1 MSLLPR
7 SLIFCAISL
16 CSLAEGNEPY
26 PVVDSASQKARDI
39 DRRAILESELAA
51 EQQALDSA
59 KEALARAPTDDM
71 RSGVH
76 RHEEN
81 VKALRRELER
91 LPDKS
96 PVHVAAR
103 PAVPDTTATAMHTPR
118 APNQVPFWDVYR
130 RSASPIDSQLPAKEL
145 P

>member
-26 PVVDSASQKARDI
+26 PFVDSASQQARDI

-51 EQQALDSA
+51 EQQALGSA
-59 KEALARAPTDDM
+59 KEAFARAPTDDM

-91 LPDKS
+91 LPDKA
-96 PVHVAAR
+96 PVRVAAR
-103 PAVPDTTATAMHTPR
+103 PAAPDATATATRTPP
-118 APNQVPFWDVYR
+118 APTQAPFWDVYR
-130 RSASPIDSQLPAKEL
+130 RSAPSIDSQPPAKEL

>member
-39 DRRAILESELAA
+39 DRRAILESELAV
-51 EQQALDSA
+51 EQQALGGA
-59 KEALARAPTDDM
+59 KEAFTRAPTDDM

-91 LPDKS
+91 LMDNA
-96 PVHVAAR
+96 PVRVASH
-103 PAVPDTTATAMHTPR
+103 PALIHATATATRTPPVSVQ
-118 APNQVPFWDVYR
+118 APFWDVYR
-130 RSASPIDSQLPAKEL
+130 RSATH
-145 P
+145 

>member
-7 SLIFCAISL
+7 SMIFCAISL
-16 CSLAEGNEPY
+16 CSLAEGKEPY
-26 PVVDSASQKARDI
+26 PVVDSVSQRARDI

-51 EQQALDSA
+51 EQQALAGA
-59 KEALARAPTDDM
+59 KEAFARAPTDDM

-81 VKALRRELER
+81 VKALRRELQR
-91 LPDKS
+91 LPDKA
-96 PVHVAAR
+96 PVRVAAR
-103 PAVPDTTATAMHTPR
+103 PAATDVTASTERTPPAR
-118 APNQVPFWDVYR
+118 AQAPFWDVYR
-130 RSASPIDSQLPAKEL
+130 RSAPPIDSQPPAKEL

>member
-16 CSLAEGNEPY
+16 CSLAEGKEPY
-26 PVVDSASQKARDI
+26 PVVDNASQKARDI
-39 DRRAILESELAA
+39 DRRAILESELAT
-51 EQQALDSA
+51 EQQELGSA
-59 KEALARAPTDDM
+59 KEAFARAPTDDM

-91 LPDKS
+91 LPDKA
-96 PVHVAAR
+96 PVRVAAR
-103 PAVPDTTATAMHTPR
+103 LAASDAAVTATRPR
-118 APNQVPFWDVYR
+118 PISVQAPFWDVYR
-130 RSASPIDSQLPAKEL
+130 RSAPPIDSQSPAKEL

>member
-1 MSLLPR
+1 MSLLRR

-26 PVVDSASQKARDI
+26 PVVDSASQKAREI

-51 EQQALDSA
+51 EQQALGSA
-59 KEALARAPTDDM
+59 RESFARAPTDDM

-91 LPDKS
+91 LPDS
-96 PVHVAAR
+96 APVRVAAR
-103 PAVPDTTATAMHTPR
+103 PAGRDTTASTTRTPPVSVQ
-118 APNQVPFWDVYR
+118 APFWDVYR
-130 RSASPIDSQLPAKEL
+130 RSAPPIDSPPPAKEL

>member
-26 PVVDSASQKARDI
+26 PVVDRAVQKARDI
-39 DRRAILESELAA
+39 DRRAILEVELAA
-51 EQQALDSA
+51 EQQALGTA
-59 KEALARAPTDDM
+59 KEAFTRAPTDDT

-91 LPDKS
+91 LPHKAS
-96 PVHVAAR
+96 VHVIARSTALDAAAAATR
-103 PAVPDTTATAMHTPR
+103 IPPIPAQA
-118 APNQVPFWDVYR
+118 PFWDVYR
-130 RSASPIDSQLPAKEL
+130 RGAQPIDSQPPAKEL

>member
-26 PVVDSASQKARDI
+26 PVVDSASQQARDI

-51 EQQALDSA
+51 EQQALGSA
-59 KEALARAPTDDM
+59 KETFARAPTDDM

-91 LPDKS
+91 LTDS
-96 PVHVAAR
+96 APVRVAAR
-103 PAVPDTTATAMHTPR
+103 PAARDVTAATVRTPP
-118 APNQVPFWDVYR
+118 APVQAPFWDVYR
-130 RSASPIDSQLPAKEL
+130 RSAPPIDSHPPAKEL

>member
-7 SLIFCAISL
+7 SLILCAISL

-26 PVVDSASQKARDI
+26 PVVDSASQQARDI

-51 EQQALDSA
+51 EQQAFGGA
-59 KEALARAPTDDM
+59 KEGFARTPTDDM
-71 RSGVH
+71 RSGMH

-91 LPDKS
+91 LPHNA
-96 PVHVAAR
+96 PVRVAAR
-103 PAVPDTTATAMHTPR
+103 PAVPDTAATATRIPP
-118 APNQVPFWDVYR
+118 APNQAPFWDVYR
-130 RSASPIDSQLPAKEL
+130 RSAPSIDSQPPAKEL

>member
-51 EQQALDSA
+51 EQQALGSA
-59 KEALARAPTDDM
+59 KEAFARAPTDDM
-71 RSGVH
+71 RSDVH

-81 VKALRRELER
+81 FKALRRELER
-91 LPDKS
+91 LPDNA
-96 PVHVAAR
+96 PVRVAAR
-103 PAVPDTTATAMHTPR
+103 PAIPGATATATRTPP
-118 APNQVPFWDVYR
+118 APVQAPFWDVYR
-130 RSASPIDSQLPAKEL
+130 RSAPPIDSQPPAKEL

>member
-39 DRRAILESELAA
+39 DRRAILEAELAA
-51 EQQALDSA
+51 EQQALGSA
-59 KEALARAPTDDM
+59 KEALARAPSDDM

-76 RHEEN
+76 RHEDN

-91 LPDKS
+91 LPDKA
-96 PVHVAAR
+96 PVRVAAR
-103 PAVPDTTATAMHTPR
+103 PAARDATVAATRTSP
-118 APNQVPFWDVYR
+118 APVQAPFWDVYR
-130 RSASPIDSQLPAKEL
+130 RSAPPIDSQPPAKEL

>member
-16 CSLAEGNEPY
+16 CSLTEGKEPY

-39 DRRAILESELAA
+39 YRRAILESELAA
-51 EQQALDSA
+51 EQHALGSA
-59 KEALARAPTDDM
+59 EEAFATMPTDDM

-81 VKALRRELER
+81 VKALRRELAR
-91 LPDKS
+91 LPDKA
-96 PVHVAAR
+96 PVRVAAG
-103 PAVPDTTATAMHTPR
+103 PAARDPTVAVTRTPP
-118 APNQVPFWDVYR
+118 APVQAPFWDVYR
-130 RSASPIDSQLPAKEL
+130 RTAPSIDSQPPAKEL

>member
-51 EQQALDSA
+51 EQQALGGA
-59 KEALARAPTDDM
+59 KEALARAPSDDM
-71 RSGVH
+71 RSGLH

-81 VKALRRELER
+81 VKALRRELDR
-91 LPDKS
+91 LRDTAPIR
-96 PVHVAAR
+96 VAAR
-103 PAVPDTTATAMHTPR
+103 PAIRGTTATAKRTPPSPVQ
-118 APNQVPFWDVYR
+118 APFWDVYR
-130 RSASPIDSQLPAKEL
+130 RSAPPIDSQPPAKEL

>member
-16 CSLAEGNEPY
+16 CSLTEGKEPY

-39 DRRAILESELAA
+39 YRRAILESELAA
-51 EQQALDSA
+51 EQHALGSA
-59 KEALARAPTDDM
+59 EEAFATMPTDDM

-91 LPDKS
+91 LPQNA
-96 PVHVAAR
+96 PVRVTAR
-103 PAVPDTTATAMHTPR
+103 PAVPDTTATATRIPR
-118 APNQVPFWDVYR
+118 APNQAPFWDVYR
-130 RSASPIDSQLPAKEL
+130 RSAPPTDSQPPAKEL

>member
-26 PVVDSASQKARDI
+26 PVFDSAIQKARDL
-39 DRRAILESELAA
+39 DRRAILELELAS
-51 EQQALDSA
+51 ERQALGSA
-59 KEALARAPTDDM
+59 KEAFAKAPTDDM
-71 RSGVH
+71 RIGVH

-81 VKALRRELER
+81 VKALQRELER
-91 LPDKS
+91 LPHNA
-96 PVHVAAR
+96 PVRLAAR
-103 PAVPDTTATAMHTPR
+103 PAVRDAATTVTRTPP
-118 APNQVPFWDVYR
+118 APNQAAFWDVYR
-130 RSASPIDSQLPAKEL
+130 RSAPPIDSQPPAKEL

>member
-51 EQQALDSA
+51 EQQALGSA
-59 KEALARAPTDDM
+59 KEELARAPSDDM

-91 LPDKS
+91 LPHNA
-96 PVHVAAR
+96 PVRIAAR
-103 PAVPDTTATAMHTPR
+103 PAVPDTTATATRTPR
-118 APNQVPFWDVYR
+118 APNQAPFWDVYR
-130 RSASPIDSQLPAKEL
+130 RSAPIDSQPPAKEL

>member
-16 CSLAEGNEPY
+16 CSLAEGKEPY

-39 DRRAILESELAA
+39 DRREILESELAV
-51 EQQALDSA
+51 EQQALGSA
-59 KEALARAPTDDM
+59 KEAFARAPTDDM

-91 LPDKS
+91 LPDGA
-96 PVHVAAR
+96 PVRVAAR
-103 PAVPDTTATAMHTPR
+103 PAARDATAATTRTPPVSVQ
-118 APNQVPFWDVYR
+118 APFWDVYR
-130 RSASPIDSQLPAKEL
+130 RSTQPIDSQPPAKEL

>member
-26 PVVDSASQKARDI
+26 PVVDRASQQARDI

-51 EQQALDSA
+51 EQQVLGGAR
-59 KEALARAPTDDM
+59 EAFARTPTDDM

-91 LPDKS
+91 LPDKA
-96 PVHVAAR
+96 PIRVAAR
-103 PAVPDTTATAMHTPR
+103 PAVPDATATATRTPR
-118 APNQVPFWDVYR
+118 APNQAPFWDVYR
-130 RSASPIDSQLPAKEL
+130 RSAPPIDSQPPAKEL

>member
-16 CSLAEGNEPY
+16 CSLAKGNEPY
-26 PVVDSASQKARDI
+26 PVVDSAIQKARDI

-59 KEALARAPTDDM
+59 KEAFAKAPTDDM

-81 VKALRRELER
+81 VKALRRELKR
-91 LPDKS
+91 LPDS
-96 PVHVAAR
+96 TPVRVAAR
-103 PAVPDTTATAMHTPR
+103 PAARDPTPAATRTLS
-118 APNQVPFWDVYR
+118 APVQAPFWDAYR
-130 RSASPIDSQLPAKEL
+130 RSAPSIDSQPPAKEL

>member
-26 PVVDSASQKARDI
+26 PVVDSAIQKARDI

-51 EQQALDSA
+51 EQQALGSA
-59 KEALARAPTDDM
+59 KEAFARTPTDDM
-71 RSGVH
+71 RSRVH

-81 VKALRRELER
+81 VKALRRELV
-91 LPDKS
+91 PDKA
-96 PVHVAAR
+96 PVRIAAR
-103 PAVPDTTATAMHTPR
+103 PATSDGTAATTRTPP
-118 APNQVPFWDVYR
+118 APAPAPFWDVYR
-130 RSASPIDSQLPAKEL
+130 RGAPPIDFQPPAKEL